1 MAVRLIG
8 YSVFCPSGDE
18 ELFIQDEDSLHT
30 LDSLVC
36 DVCGNQLR
44 IEGITE
50 YVK

>member
-18 ELFIQDEDSLHT
+18 ELFIQDEDGLYT
-30 LDSLVC
+30 LQSSVC
-36 DVCGNQLR
+36 SVCGNLLR